1 MRTWADPRMVDPS
14 IEPTKRRPNQC
25 YAGTPVKANRS
36 AHGIA
41 AACTLRG
48 WLGMWSL
55 RVAQTRAAPHLAR
68 CANTFE
74 FGFGPVD
81 SVRSLV
87 ARVAPS
93 EVLHA
98 ALESPVENPPPYWQA
113 AAEQGLQ
120 GVHLAESVGGQGFGI
135 LELAVVLAEFGYGAV
150 PGPFVPSAIASAL
163 IAAHDPQAKVLA
175 ELATGAAIAAY
186 ALDSGLTATRHGD
199 VLVIRGEVRA
209 VPAAAQASVLVL
221 PVAIESRDEWVVL
234 RNDQLEIEA
243 VKSLDPLRPIAHVRA
258 NAVDVSDDA
267 LLSNLTMTTAHALMS
282 TLLSAE
288 AVGVARWATDTASA
302 YAKIREQFG
311 RPIGQFQA
319 IKHKCA
325 EMIADTERATAAVWD
340 AARALDDAGESSSDV
355 EFAAA
360 VAATLAPAT
369 AQRCTQDCIQVH
381 GGIGFTWEHDT
392 NVYYR
397 RALMLA
403 ACFGRSSE
411 YPQRVVDTATTA
423 GMRPVDIDLDPSTEK
438 LRAQIRAEVAA
449 LKAMPREPRTVAI
462 AEGGWVLPYL
472 PKPWGRAASPVEQI
486 IIAQEFTAGRVKRPQ
501 IAIATWIVPSI
512 VAFGTDNQKQRLL
525 PPTFRGDI
533 FWCQLF
539 SEPGAGSD
547 LASLATKATRV
558 DGGWRITGQKIWTTG
573 AQYSQWGALLARTDP
588 SAPKHNGITY
598 FLLDMKSE
606 GVQVKPLRELTGK
619 EFFNTVYLDDV
630 FVPDELVLGEVN
642 RGWEVS
648 RNTLTAERVS
658 IGGSDSTFLPTLG
671 EFVDFVRDYRFEGQF
686 DQVAR
691 HRAGQLIAEGHA
703 TKLLNLRSTL
713 LTLAGGDP
721 MAPAAISKL
730 LSMRTGQ
737 GYAEFAVSSF
747 GTDAVIGDTER
758 LPGKWGEYLL
768 ASRATTI
775 YGGTSEVQLNIIAER
790 LLGLPRDP

>member
-1 MRTWADPRMVDPS
+1 MS
-14 IEPTKRRPNQC
+14 I
-25 YAGTPVKANRS
+25 AITPE
-36 AHGIA
+36 HYE
-41 AACTLRG
+41 
-48 WLGMWSL
+48 
-55 RVAQTRAAPHLAR
+55 LA
-68 CANTFE
+68 
-74 FGFGPVD
+74 D

-403 ACFGRSSE
+403 ACFGRGSE

-547 LASLATKATRV
+547 LASLATKATRG

>member
-1 MRTWADPRMVDPS
+1 MS
-14 IEPTKRRPNQC
+14 I
-25 YAGTPVKANRS
+25 AITPE
-36 AHGIA
+36 HYE
-41 AACTLRG
+41 
-48 WLGMWSL
+48 
-55 RVAQTRAAPHLAR
+55 LA
-68 CANTFE
+68 
-74 FGFGPVD
+74 D

-403 ACFGRSSE
+403 ACFGRGSE

-775 YGGTSEVQLNIIAER
+775 YGRTSEVQLNIIAER

>member
-1 MRTWADPRMVDPS
+1 MS
-14 IEPTKRRPNQC
+14 I
-25 YAGTPVKANRS
+25 AITPE
-36 AHGIA
+36 HYE
-41 AACTLRG
+41 
-48 WLGMWSL
+48 
-55 RVAQTRAAPHLAR
+55 LA
-68 CANTFE
+68 
-74 FGFGPVD
+74 D

-325 EMIADTERATAAVWD
+325 KMIADTERATAAVWD

-403 ACFGRSSE
+403 ACFGRGSE

>member
-1 MRTWADPRMVDPS
+1 MP
-14 IEPTKRRPNQC
+14 
-25 YAGTPVKANRS
+25 
-36 AHGIA
+36 IA
-41 AACTLRG
+41 INPEH
-48 WLGMWSL
+48 
-55 RVAQTRAAPHLAR
+55 QELA
-68 CANTFE
+68 
-74 FGFGPVD
+74 D

-93 EVLHA
+93 EVLHEA
-98 ALESPVENPPPYWQA
+98 METPIENPPPYWQA

-120 GVHLAESVGGQGFGI
+120 GVHLPESVGGQGFGL
-135 LELAVVLAEFGYGAV
+135 LELAIVLAEFGYGAV

-163 IAAHDPQAKVLA
+163 IAAHDPNAKVLA
-175 ELATGAAIAAY
+175 ELASGAAIGAY
-186 ALDSGLTATRHGD
+186 ALDSGLTATRKGD

-221 PVAIESRDEWVVL
+221 PVAIDSGDEWVVL
-234 RNDQLEIEA
+234 DADQVEIEP
-243 VKSLDPLRPIAHVRA
+243 VPSLDPLRPIAHVRA
-258 NAVDVSDDA
+258 EALEVGDDV
-267 LLSNLTMTTAHALMS
+267 LLSSLTMTTAYALMS

-288 AVGVARWATDTASA
+288 AIGVARWATDTAA
-302 YAKIREQFG
+302 EYAKIREQFG

-340 AARALDDAGESSSDV
+340 SARSLDEASQNDWDVVAAGV

-360 VAATLAPAT
+360 VAATLAPAA

-397 RALMLA
+397 RALMLS
-403 ACFGRSSE
+403 ACFGRRSD
-411 YPQRVVDTATTA
+411 YPQKVVNTATTT
-423 GMRPVDIDLDPSTEK
+423 GLRQVDIDLDPQTEQ
-438 LRAQIRAEVAA
+438 LRDDIRQEVAG
-449 LKAMPREPRTVAI
+449 LKAMEREARTVAL

-472 PKPWGRAASPVEQI
+472 PKPWGRASSPVEQI
-486 IIAQEFTAGRVKRPQ
+486 IIAQEFASGRVKRPQ
-501 IAIATWIVPSI
+501 VGIAAWIIPSI
-512 VAFGTDNQKQRLL
+512 VAFGTEEQKQRFL
-525 PPTFRGDI
+525 PPTFRGEMI
-533 FWCQLF
+533 WCQLF

-547 LASLATKATRV
+547 LAGLTTKATRA
-558 DGGWRITGQKIWTTG
+558 DGGWRITGQKIWTTA

-588 SAPKHNGITY
+588 NAPKHNGITY
-598 FLLDMKSE
+598 FLLDMKSA
-606 GVQVKPLRELTGK
+606 GVTVKPLRELTGNAM
-619 EFFNTVYLDDV
+619 FNTVYIDDV
-630 FVPDELVLGEVN
+630 FVPDDCVLGEVN

-658 IGGSDSTFLPTLG
+658 IGSSDANFLATLPQ
-671 EFVDFVRDYRFEGQF
+671 FVEFVRDGHF
-686 DQVAR
+686 DPVAQN
-691 HRAGQLIAEGHA
+691 RAGQLIAEGHA
-703 TKLLNLRSTL
+703 AKVLNLRSTL
-713 LTLAGGDP
+713 LTLAGADAMP
-721 MAPAAISKL
+721 SAAISKL

-747 GTDAVIGDTER
+747 GTDAAIGDPDE
-758 LPGKWGEYLL
+758 LPGKWGQYLL

>member
-1 MRTWADPRMVDPS
+1 MS
-14 IEPTKRRPNQC
+14 I
-25 YAGTPVKANRS
+25 AITPE
-36 AHGIA
+36 HYE
-41 AACTLRG
+41 
-48 WLGMWSL
+48 
-55 RVAQTRAAPHLAR
+55 LA
-68 CANTFE
+68 
-74 FGFGPVD
+74 D

-403 ACFGRSSE
+403 ACFGRGSE

-758 LPGKWGEYLL
+758 LPG
-768 ASRATTI
+768 
-775 YGGTSEVQLNIIAER
+775 
-790 LLGLPRDP
+790 

>member
-1 MRTWADPRMVDPS
+1 MS
-14 IEPTKRRPNQC
+14 I
-25 YAGTPVKANRS
+25 AITPE
-36 AHGIA
+36 HYE
-41 AACTLRG
+41 
-48 WLGMWSL
+48 
-55 RVAQTRAAPHLAR
+55 LA
-68 CANTFE
+68 
-74 FGFGPVD
+74 D

-403 ACFGRSSE
+403 ACFGRGSE

-758 LPGKWGEYLL
+758 LPAKWGEYLL

>member
-1 MRTWADPRMVDPS
+1 MS
-14 IEPTKRRPNQC
+14 I
-25 YAGTPVKANRS
+25 AITPE
-36 AHGIA
+36 HYE
-41 AACTLRG
+41 
-48 WLGMWSL
+48 
-55 RVAQTRAAPHLAR
+55 LA
-68 CANTFE
+68 
-74 FGFGPVD
+74 D

-403 ACFGRSSE
+403 ACFGRGSE

-525 PPTFRGDI
+525 PPMFRGDI

>member
-1 MRTWADPRMVDPS
+1 MS
-14 IEPTKRRPNQC
+14 I
-25 YAGTPVKANRS
+25 AITPE
-36 AHGIA
+36 HYE
-41 AACTLRG
+41 
-48 WLGMWSL
+48 
-55 RVAQTRAAPHLAR
+55 LA
-68 CANTFE
+68 
-74 FGFGPVD
+74 D

-403 ACFGRSSE
+403 ACFGRGSE

-588 SAPKHNGITY
+588 SVPKHNGITY

>member
-1 MRTWADPRMVDPS
+1 MPIA
-14 IEPTKRRPNQC
+14 I
-25 YAGTPVKANRS
+25 TPE
-36 AHGIA
+36 H
-41 AACTLRG
+41 
-48 WLGMWSL
+48 
-55 RVAQTRAAPHLAR
+55 QDLA
-68 CANTFE
+68 
-74 FGFGPVD
+74 D

-98 ALESPVENPPPYWQA
+98 AMETPLEKLENPPTYWQA
-113 AAEQGLQ
+113 AAEQGLH
-120 GVHLAESVGGQGFGI
+120 GLHLAESVGGQGFGI
-135 LELAVVLAEFGYGAV
+135 LELAVALAEFGYGAV

-163 IAAHDPQAKVLA
+163 ISAHDPDAKVLA
-175 ELATGAAIAAY
+175 ELASGAAIGAY
-186 ALDSGLTATRHGD
+186 ALDSGLTATRQGPD
-199 VLVIRGEVRA
+199 EATLVIRGEVRA

-221 PVAIESRDEWVVL
+221 PVAIASGLKDGAWVVL
-234 RNDQLEIEA
+234 RADQLEIQP
-243 VKSLDPLRPIAHVRA
+243 VKSIDPLRPIAHVRA
-258 NAVDVSDDA
+258 DAVEVGEDA
-267 LLSNLTMTTAHALMS
+267 VLSSLGMTTAYALMS

-288 AVGVARWATDTASA
+288 AVGVARWATDTAA
-302 YAKIREQFG
+302 QYAKIREQFG

-340 AARALDDAGESSSDV
+340 AARALDEAREAGQAGRNNWDTTGSKV

-360 VAATLAPAT
+360 VAATLAPAA

-411 YPQRVVDTATTA
+411 YPQRVVDTATDTGLRA
-423 GMRPVDIDLDPSTEK
+423 VDIDLDPDTEK
-438 LRAQIRAEVAA
+438 LRAEIQAEVTA
-449 LKAMPREPRTVAI
+449 LKAMERDPRKVAI

-472 PKPWGRAASPVEQI
+472 PEPWGRAASPVEQI
-486 IIAQEFTAGRVKRPQ
+486 IIAQEFSTGRVKRPQ
-501 IAIATWIVPSI
+501 VGIAAWIIPSI
-512 VAFGTDNQKQRLL
+512 VAFGTEEQKQRFL
-525 PPTFRGDI
+525 PPTFRGEMI
-533 FWCQLF
+533 WCQLF

-547 LASLATKATRV
+547 LAGLSTKATRV
-558 DGGWRITGQKIWTTG
+558 EGGWRISGQKIWTTA
-573 AQYSQWGALLARTDP
+573 AQFSQWGALLARTDP

-606 GVQVKPLRELTGK
+606 GVTVKPLRELTGA
-619 EFFNTVYLDDV
+619 EFFNTVYIDDV
-630 FVPDELVLGEVN
+630 FVPDQFVLGEVN

-658 IGGSDSTFLPTLG
+658 IGGSDNNFLATLP
-671 EFVDFVRDYRFEGQF
+671 EFVEFVRDGQF
-686 DQVAR
+686 DQVAQ

-703 TKLLNLRSTL
+703 AKVLNLRSTL
-713 LTLAGGDP
+713 LTLAGGDAMP
-721 MAPAAISKL
+721 SAAISKL

-747 GTDAVIGDTER
+747 GTDAAIGDPDE
-758 LPGKWGEYLL
+758 LAGKWGEYLL

>member
-1 MRTWADPRMVDPS
+1 MPIA
-14 IEPTKRRPNQC
+14 I
-25 YAGTPVKANRS
+25 TPE
-36 AHGIA
+36 H
-41 AACTLRG
+41 
-48 WLGMWSL
+48 
-55 RVAQTRAAPHLAR
+55 QDLA
-68 CANTFE
+68 
-74 FGFGPVD
+74 D

-98 ALESPVENPPPYWQA
+98 AMETPIENPPPYWQA

-163 IAAHDPQAKVLA
+163 ISAHDAQAKVLA
-175 ELATGAAIAAY
+175 ELASGAAIAAY
-186 ALDSGLTATRHGD
+186 ALDSGLTATRQGPNEQA
-199 VLVIRGEVRA
+199 LVIRGEVRA

-221 PVAIESRDEWVVL
+221 PVAIDSGDEWVVL
-234 RNDQLEIEA
+234 RAEQLEILP
-243 VKSLDPLRPIAHVRA
+243 VKSIDPLRPIAHVRA
-258 NAVDVSDDA
+258 NAIEVGDDA
-267 LLSNLTMTTAHALMS
+267 VLSSLSMTTAYALMS

-288 AVGVARWATDTASA
+288 AVGVARWATDTASH

-325 EMIADTERATAAVWD
+325 EMVADAERATAAVWD
-340 AARALDDAGESSSDV
+340 AARAIDEACQNDWDTAASGV

-360 VAATLAPAT
+360 VAATLAPTA

-411 YPQRVVDTATTA
+411 YPQKVVDTATST
-423 GMRPVDIDLDPSTEK
+423 GMRAVDIDLDPDTEK
-438 LRAQIRAEVAA
+438 LRAEIRAEVAA
-449 LKAMPREPRTVAI
+449 LKAMPREPRKVAI
-462 AEGGWVLPYL
+462 AEAGWVLPYL

-486 IIAQEFTAGRVKRPQ
+486 IIAQEFTTGRVKRPQ
-501 IAIATWIVPSI
+501 VGIAAWIIPSI
-512 VAFGTDNQKQRLL
+512 VTFGTDEQKQRFL
-525 PPTFRGDI
+525 PPTFRGEMI
-533 FWCQLF
+533 WCQLF

-547 LASLATKATRV
+547 LAGLSTKATRV
-558 DGGWRITGQKIWTTG
+558 DGGWRITGQKIWTTA

-606 GVQVKPLRELTGK
+606 GITVKPLRELTGA
-619 EFFNTVYLDDV
+619 EFFNTVYIDDV
-630 FVPDELVLGEVN
+630 FVPDEFVLGEVN

-658 IGGSDSTFLPTLG
+658 IGSSDSNFLATLP
-671 EFVDFVRDYRFEGQF
+671 EFVEFVRDGQF

-703 TKLLNLRSTL
+703 AKVLNLRSTL
-713 LTLAGGDP
+713 LTLAGGDAMP
-721 MAPAAISKL
+721 SAAISKL

-737 GYAEFAVSSF
+737 GYAEFAVFSF
-747 GTDAVIGDTER
+747 GTDAAIGDTDV
-758 LPGKWGEYLL
+758 LAGKWGEYLL